1 MPIHFRCLLLLI
13 GLLSF
18 RPVPAQRIDS
28 IHVFKH
34 LPAGQYTSA
43 TANATAWLLYRKHAA
58 FTNVKGTRMT
68 TATEAMKSFTPL
80 RHNFRPL
87 PGLQYLAMGF
97 SGGRPFTMGVA
108 DDLDLIINFTARTEY
123 RISGMTD
130 RIKVRALLAKMVVE

>member
-1 MPIHFRCLLLLI
+1 MVAKLRYCMALMMFLI
-13 GLLSF
+13 LSWAS
-18 RPVPAQRIDS
+18 AQRIDS

-68 TATEAMKSFTPL
+68 TATEAMKSYAPL
-80 RHNFRPL
+80 RHQFRPL

-130 RIKVRALLAKMVVE
+130 RIKVRALLAKMVVK

>member
-1 MPIHFRCLLLLI
+1 MPILLRCLLMFIALNAV
-13 GLLSF
+13 
-18 RPVPAQRIDS
+18 RPVLAQRIDS

-43 TANATAWLLYRKHAA
+43 TANATAWALYRKHAA
-58 FTNVKGTRMT
+58 CTAVKGARMS
-68 TATEAMKSFTPL
+68 TATEAMKSYAPL

-97 SGGRPFTMGVA
+97 SGGRPFTLGVA

-130 RIKVRALLAKMVVE
+130 RIKVRALLARMVVE

>member
-1 MPIHFRCLLLLI
+1 MVHRVHCFWFALFLLLA
-13 GLLSF
+13 GTAC
-18 RPVPAQRIDS
+18 AQRIDS
-28 IHVFKH
+28 IHVSKQ

-43 TANATAWLLYRKHAA
+43 SANAMAWALYQKHAA
-58 FTNVKGTRMT
+58 YTNVKGDRMA
-68 TATEAMKSFTPL
+68 TATEAMKSYTPL

-108 DDLDLIINFTARTEY
+108 DDLDLIVNFTARTEY